1 MQAIQKQSQDEADAE
16 EAAIM
21 NTLDSSKSKSE

>member
-1 MQAIQKQSQDEADAE
+1 MQAIQKQSQDDADAE

-21 NTLDSSKSKSE
+21 NALDSSKPKSE